1 MTEGPIRLF
10 PEIYDLKDFLQKDH
24 PHHHPDSFK
33 YIEYWEKQEKLCL
46 EGKWGLD
53 KDEERNL
60 GGYRYMPGFLY
71 FYINMWT
78 ILHTERKQRVRF
90 SPNLRD
96 VEWILSYA
104 WIKARGFSGFEND
117 TEYSSHQALLSD
129 MSDEEIIREFV
140 ADPSNPEMEE
150 MHMKNIFHEGKRK
163 TYIDAFEYL
172 KKTFDKPLGRPVY
185 GNTAMNLMI
194 LGSRNFGKSFFTS
207 GAIIGHEFFFDGHRY
222 YDWNYIN
229 KPNEISI
236 FVGAFSSDKSS
247 ELLSM
252 FKNGAANMPGAWGT
266 GDDYRPSYFYKN
278 TTGTLNPN
286 NKQQAYRHSYRAKEG
301 GIWRDKGTK
310 SAIYHGVYTVDNP
323 QVAVGS
329 RYTTMILEEIGL
341 FRNFL
346 ASLGSNNL
354 CIADG
359 TERFGSTI
367 AIGTGGNMETITEA
381 RICFYDPESY
391 DFVGFDNLFEAGGK
405 KIGLFIP
412 AYYALNKFK
421 DEKGN
426 TNLQAAYD
434 SLQKVRERKR
444 KASTS
449 MAINDELMSRPI
461 VPSEMFLSNS
471 FSNFPIAD
479 LRERLSMLDATEIY
493 NDKVDIGELE
503 FTDSERKEVKWYR
516 DKARMLVPITTTSM
530 DQYMGNYSGATL
542 IYEHPIDP
550 LPASTFTRALY
561 KVVYDPVKD
570 DKFGPSLGSI
580 LVYKGFQTAG
590 SWEDTLQ
597 DNIVAECIM
606 RTDNTEDIHDTAIK
620 LALYYNAKILVEN
633 DIPDFIR
640 YCKRIGL
647 YYILQ
652 PTPTEAITRVLKSS
666 NQKYEVGVRMVPGL
680 GVQCEQLI
688 TNWLNLPFKEQD
700 GKLYNNCHKI
710 YSKRLLEELINY
722 KREGN
727 FDHASSL
734 KILMLWLSQEVHI
747 SPEEQERR
755 KDTYIKMKDR
765 LKNSRRD
772 QRMSHVKQMY
782 YSY

>member
-1 MTEGPIRLF
+1 MSDGPIRLF
-10 PEIYDLKDFLQKDH
+10 PELYNISDFLNKDH
-24 PHHHPDSFK
+24 PNHHPDTYK

-46 EGKWGLD
+46 EGKWGHD
-53 KDEERNL
+53 YDEERKL
-60 GGYRYMPGFLY
+60 GGWRYMPGFLY

-78 ILHTERKQRVRF
+78 ILQTERKQRVRI

-104 WIKARGFSGFEND
+104 WLKSRGFSGFEDD
-117 TEYSSHQALLSD
+117 TEYSSHEALLSD
-129 MSDEEIIREFV
+129 MTDEEIYINFIK
-140 ADPSNPEMEE
+140 DPNPEAEE
-150 MHMKNIFHEGKRK
+150 MNRKNIYHEGKRK
-163 TYIDAFEYL
+163 KYIDCFEYL
-172 KKTFDKPLGRPVY
+172 KRTHEKPLGRPVY
-185 GNTAMNLMI
+185 GNTARNLMI

-207 GAIIGHEFFFDGHRY
+207 GAVIGHEFFFDGHKY
-222 YDWNYIN
+222 YDYNYLN

-236 FVGAFSSDKSS
+236 FVGAFASDKSS
-247 ELLSM
+247 ELLTM
-252 FKNGAANMPGAWGT
+252 FKNGAANMPGSWGS

-286 NKQQAYRHSYRAKEG
+286 NKQQAYRHTYKAKEG
-301 GIWRDKGTK
+301 GIWKEKGSK

-329 RYTTMILEEIGL
+329 RYTVMIMEEIGL

-346 ASLGSNNL
+346 AALGSNEL

-359 TERFGSTI
+359 VDRFGSTI

-381 RICFYDPESY
+381 RIVFYDPDTY
-391 DFVGFDNLFEAGGK
+391 GFVGFSNNFEPGEK
-405 KIGLFIP
+405 KTGLFIP

-426 TNLQAAYD
+426 TNIKAAYD
-434 SLQKVRERKR
+434 SLQKVREKKR

-449 MAINDELMSRPI
+449 MAINDELMSRPM
-461 VPSEMFLSNS
+461 VPSEMFLSNT

-479 LRERLSMLDATEIY
+479 LRERLSQLESTDEFSDTA
-493 NDKVDIGELE
+493 DIGELA
-503 FTDSERKEVKWYR
+503 FVDRERKEVKWYR
-516 DKARMLVPITTTSM
+516 DSGRLLTPILSTSM
-530 DQYMGNYSGATL
+530 DQYRGDYSGAMI
-542 IYEHPIDP
+542 IYEHPVDK
-550 LPASTFTRALY
+550 LPDSTFTRSLY

-570 DKFGPSLGSI
+570 DKFGTSLGSI
-580 LVYKGFQTAG
+580 LVYKGFQTEG
-590 SWEDTLQ
+590 SWEGTLQ

-606 RTDNTEDIHDTAIK
+606 RTDNTEDIHDAAIK

-688 TNWLNLPFKEQD
+688 ANWLNLPYKEEM
-700 GKLYNNCHKI
+700 GRLYNNCFKLK
-710 YSKRLLEELINY
+710 SKRLIEELINY

-727 FDHASSL
+727 FDHVSSL
-734 KILMLWLSQEVHI
+734 KILMLWLSQEI
-747 SPEEQERR
+747 DITPEEKERR
-755 KDTYIKMKDR
+755 KDIYLN
-765 LKNSRRD
+765 LKKKLHSARRD
-772 QRMSHVKQMY
+772 QRMNHVKQIF